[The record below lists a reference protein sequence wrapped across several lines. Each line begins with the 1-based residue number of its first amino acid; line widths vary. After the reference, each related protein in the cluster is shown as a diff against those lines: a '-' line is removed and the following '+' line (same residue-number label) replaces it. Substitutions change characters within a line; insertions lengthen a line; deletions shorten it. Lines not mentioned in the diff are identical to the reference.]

1 MRPRFIPVYIGNTNW
16 EVPVTTTCP
25 VYPCVYREH
34 VVVGRISADDVRFIP
49 VYTGNTPL
57 TKISPFIKAVYPC
70 VYREHRYSVTCI
82 SSIIGLS
89 LCIQGT
95 QPLIV
100 WFQQHM
106 RFIPVYTGNTHSTK
120 ITSNIW
126 SVYPCVYREH
136 RINNDFHRI
145 ATGLSLCIQGTL

>member
-1 MRPRFIPVYIGNTNW
+1 MVYPCVYREHLAELLNDASAIGLSLCIQGTRVFLDICP
-16 EVPVTTTCP
+16 EFAP

-49 VYTGNTPL
+49 VYTGNTLWRADYEHNP
-57 TKISPFIKAVYPC
+57 SVYPC
-70 VYREHRYSVTCI
+70 VYREHGKLLSALDWKF
-82 SSIIGLS
+82 GLS

-120 ITSNIW
+120 ITSNI
-126 SVYPCVYREH
+126 
-136 RINNDFHRI
+136 
-145 ATGLSLCIQGTL
+145 